1 MIGEDAIDSRASEGR
16 AVQVRGMISSS
27 RHRIPRAYVE
37 ISRRPCRVVVTA
49 MDASLGDRLA
59 DVRDRA
65 LLLLGFAGALR
76 RSELVALNVDD
87 ISEDDDGLVLL
98 IHKSKTDQE
107 RVTTKIG
114 IPYGSHDA
122 GPIRCPTV
130 TDNATQVCRCSVPAR
145 FSRERLLTVFI
156 LTVDNALALT

>member
-1 MIGEDAIDSRASEGR
+1 
-16 AVQVRGMISSS
+16 
-27 RHRIPRAYVE
+27 
-37 ISRRPCRVVVTA
+37 
-49 MDASLGDRLA
+49 MDAPLGDRLA

-122 GPIRCPTV
+122 GPIRCPDGHGRRETLTRPRFV
-130 TDNATQVCRCSVPAR
+130 DAR
-145 FSRERLLTVFI
+145 FRLGSP
-156 LTVDNALALT
+156 ASGC